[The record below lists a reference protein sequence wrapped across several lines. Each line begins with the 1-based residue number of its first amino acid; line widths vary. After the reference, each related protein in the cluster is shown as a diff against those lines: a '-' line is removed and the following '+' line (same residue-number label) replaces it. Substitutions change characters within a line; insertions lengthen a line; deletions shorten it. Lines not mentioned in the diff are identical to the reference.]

1 MRMAFR
7 SGSLLALALFA
18 SVGCV
23 SKRTHEKTLNE
34 LDEARNELRNREDI
48 ASGALSSKSSLEAEA
63 SRLRGETDSLRNAN
77 TQSQIELERLRREL
91 EDAKARMAKANENT
105 GIPGIDVS
113 ARDGMIVY
121 GMRDSVLFD
130 SGRAEIKPAGKKTLS
145 DLAKVLK
152 QTNGKL
158 QIAGHTD
165 TDPVTK
171 TKDKYPLGNIQLG
184 VARAL
189 AVWEALKNEGIPA
202 ARMHVAS
209 YGEHDPLEAGNKAKN
224 RRVEV
229 KEAQS

>member
-1 MRMAFR
+1 MTTAFR
-7 SGSLLALALFA
+7 NGLMLVLALVA

-23 SKRTHEKTLNE
+23 SKSMHEKTLNE
-34 LDEARNELRNREDI
+34 LDEARNMLRNQEDI
-48 ASGALSSKSSLEAEA
+48 ASGALSTKSSLESEA
-63 SRLRGETDSLRNAN
+63 SRLRGEADNLRSAN
-77 TQSQIELERLRREL
+77 TQSQIELDRMRREL
-91 EDAKARMAKANENT
+91 EEAKSRLSKANENT
-105 GIPGIDVS
+105 GIPGVDVS

-130 SGRAEIKPAGKKTLS
+130 SGRAEIKPAGKKTLA

-158 QIAGHTD
+158 EIAGHTD

-184 VARAL
+184 MARAL
-189 AVWEALKNEGIPA
+189 AVWEAMRGEGVPA
-202 ARMHVAS
+202 ARMHVSS
-209 YGEHDPLEAGNKAKN
+209 YGEHDPIESGNKAKN

-229 KEAQS
+229 REAQS